1 VAENAG
7 GEVDDLVVA
16 WQRGDRP
23 GRVEFVVTSSQA
35 DELLALLAE
44 ESVSA
49 APDPRLVR
57 GPSPDMLTTV
67 VAAVGSPAACTA
79 VAMAVRKFFDRH
91 KGKRIRVD
99 EAGLAEA
106 ENYSARDIE
115 RIVRALSAVRQDE
128 GDGHQ

>member
-7 GEVDDLVVA
+7 GDTDDLVLA

-35 DELLALLAE
+35 KELLVLLAE
-44 ESVSA
+44 EGVSA

-57 GPSPDMLTTV
+57 GAGSDVLTTV
-67 VAAVGSPAACTA
+67 MAVAGNPAAWA
-79 VAMAVRKFFDRH
+79 AAGLAVRKFLDRH

-99 EAGLAEA
+99 ETGLAEA
-106 ENYSARDIE
+106 ENYSAHDIE
-115 RIVRALSAVRQDE
+115 RIVRVLSAAGQDDSDE
-128 GDGHQ
+128 RR